1 MDKEAALYALML
13 SELPHVGERL
23 ADRILSCNRERGHGL
38 ATFFRLPPAVLREV
52 YRLPADT
59 VAHLDVGME
68 AHRARCGWLLGR
80 LTVAGGDA
88 WCAGDA
94 AYPRRLARRLRPPPP
109 VLYTVGAPDLLE
121 RPTLT
126 VLSSRMLSE
135 HTVPATAAVA
145 EAAAAQGFTLAGGGM
160 KASYRVA
167 SVAARAAGAARV
179 IVLDRGLFATFG
191 ARADRDP
198 SGFGPGRAALDVNRT
213 LVVSPFR
220 LGDHAS
226 PRSGQRRDE
235 LVAALAD
242 VVVAVHAQPGGQIER
257 VCLAALDRGQSV
269 LSWYGENAGLVAAG
283 ATAIT
288 EADLPELGRFVSSVP
303 E

>member
-1 MDKEAALYALML
+1 MDKEAALYAVML
-13 SELPHVGERL
+13 SELPHVGDRL
-23 ADRILSCNRERGHGL
+23 ADRILACNRDRGHGL
-38 ATFFRLPPAVLREV
+38 ATFFRLPAAVVREI
-52 YRLPADT
+52 YRLPAET
-59 VAHLDVGME
+59 VAHLDAGAE
-68 AHRARCGWLLGR
+68 AHRARCGWLLER
-80 LTVAGGDA
+80 LAAAGGDA

-94 AYPRRLARRLRPPPP
+94 AYPQRLARRLVPPLP
-109 VLYTVGAPDLLE
+109 VLYAVGAADVVE
-121 RPTLT
+121 RPTLA

-135 HTVPATAAVA
+135 HTVPATTAIAH
-145 EAAAAQGFTLAGGGM
+145 AAAAHGLTLVGGGM

-198 SGFGPGRAALDVNRT
+198 SGFGPGRAALDVTRT
-213 LVVSPFR
+213 LVVSQFR

-242 VVVAVHAQPGGQIER
+242 VVEAVHAQPGGQIER
-257 VCLAALDRGQSV
+257 VCLAALDRGQVV

-283 ATAIT
+283 ATAIA
-288 EADLPELGRFVSSVP
+288 EADLAELRRFVPSRA